1 MGALRSESRK
11 GVTIAAT
18 HPAEPGRGLLRI
30 LGVGFG
36 VAVSIGAVIGAGI
49 LRAPNAIA
57 AHVSDGRLI
66 IALWALGALQAA
78 LSANMYAEMS
88 AAIPK
93 SGGQYILAHRIYGD
107 LGGLVV
113 GWAEALSAIAA
124 VAAAAVSFA
133 EFVPLIV
140 PATAAHKGA
149 IAAALEMVIYGVNLV
164 GVREGR
170 LIQAITSIAKAGM
183 LLLFTAIAFS
193 LTRSP
198 GPAVATLPQPI
209 LTWAGLIIAYKLVAG
224 AYAGWLAPIVFSG
237 ENLSPGRSIPRA
249 LFFGIAVAAG
259 LYIAVN
265 GSLLFALGAAGMR
278 SSSLPFTTVL
288 YRIGGASPSL
298 LFAATAVIAVVSC
311 ANANAMASS
320 RVLFALS
327 GDGMLPRSLRTVNAG
342 GSPVFAF
349 LVSGAIALALAAT
362 GSFVLVFGLIA
373 TLNMANAVLLE
384 TGFFI
389 LRRREPSLSRPF
401 RAYGCPWLP
410 AVGLA
415 VDSSILCLF
424 ASADLRGVIAAI
436 GLVLLCVPFA
446 LVLRARRRAGS
457 DAPALSPHS
466 TSSHTLTQRRGSR
479 ATQRPD

>member
-1 MGALRSESRK
+1 MSSPGSDSRE
-11 GVTIAAT
+11 GVTVAAT
-18 HPAEPGRGLLRI
+18 RTAEPARGLLRI

-57 AHVSDGRLI
+57 AHVPGGGPIL
-66 IALWALGALQAA
+66 ALWALGAVQAA
-78 LSANMYAEMS
+78 LSANIYAEMS

-113 GWAEALSAIAA
+113 GWAEVLSCIAA

-133 EFVPLIV
+133 DFLPLIV
-140 PATAAHKGA
+140 PAAATHKA
-149 IAAALEMVIYGVNLV
+149 ATAAALEIVIYGVNLL

-170 LIQAITSIAKAGM
+170 LIQASTSIAKAGM
-183 LLLFTAIAFS
+183 LLLFTAAAFS
-193 LTRSP
+193 LTRSG
-198 GPAVATLPQPI
+198 GPAVATPSQPI

-224 AYAGWLAPIVFSG
+224 AYAGWLTPIVFSG

-249 LFFGIAVAAG
+249 LFLGIAVAAG

-265 GSLLFALGAAGMR
+265 GSLLFALGSTGMR
-278 SSSLPFTTVL
+278 SSPLPFTTVL
-288 YRIGGASPSL
+288 YRIGGAMPSL
-298 LFAATAVIAVVSC
+298 LFAATAAVAVVSC

-327 GDGMLPRSLRTVNAG
+327 ADGMLPRSLRTVNAG

-349 LVSGAIALALAAT
+349 LVSGVIALALAAT

-389 LRRREPSLSRPF
+389 LRRREPSLARPF
-401 RAYGCPWLP
+401 RAYGHPWLP

-415 VDSSILCLF
+415 VDSSILCLV
-424 ASADLRGVIAAI
+424 ASADLRGLIAAV

-446 LVLRARRRAGS
+446 SVLRAHRRS
-457 DAPALSPHS
+457 DAPATSPHS
-466 TSSHTLTQRRGSR
+466 TSSHALTQRRGNR
-479 ATQRPD
+479 ATRRHD